1 MCRGAQVTTPF
12 LALAGAVAATGPD
25 AGTPAHYGDPFAEQR
40 WLIAGTALVDLSHR
54 GVLSVSGAD
63 RLSWLNSITSQA
75 LENLA
80 PGVSSEALFLDP
92 NGHLEHLV
100 RVIDDGDT
108 CWLLIEGTERE
119 TLLGWLQRMRFAL
132 RVEVRDRS
140 EEFTVLGATDTSV
153 LDVASSAHTP
163 HGTGLDWIDAWATPP
178 SGGHQYAT
186 AEPYPGASWRWV
198 ERIIP
203 RDDRDRAAAVVASG
217 ALHPAGALAVNALRI
232 AAWRPRL
239 VTEVDDRTLPHEL
252 DLLRTAVNLTK
263 GCYRG
268 QETVAK
274 VLNLGRP
281 PRRLVML
288 HLDGSDSVLPSAGA
302 ELVAPR
308 QRPEP
313 EPGEPVD
320 LIEVGRITT
329 SGYHHELGPIALA
342 VVKRQVPIELVL
354 QASVGEGRIS
364 ATQTEIV
371 PVTAGS
377 AVTVPRLPRLGV
389 RR

>member
-1 MCRGAQVTTPF
+1 MDTWNTWFGLLTTATRAGYSSRAQNEKRCSGGFSACGSRCGWRCVIAPKSSRCSVPRTPQSWMSRAP
-12 LALAGAVAATGPD
+12 LT
-25 AGTPAHYGDPFAEQR
+25 
-40 WLIAGTALVDLSHR
+40 HR
-54 GVLSVSGAD
+54 
-63 RLSWLNSITSQA
+63 T
-75 LENLA
+75 A
-80 PGVSSEALFLDP
+80 PGSTGSIP
-92 NGHLEHLV
+92 
-100 RVIDDGDT
+100 
-108 CWLLIEGTERE
+108 
-119 TLLGWLQRMRFAL
+119 
-132 RVEVRDRS
+132 
-140 EEFTVLGATDTSV
+140 
-153 LDVASSAHTP
+153 TP
-163 HGTGLDWIDAWATPP
+163 PP
-178 SGGHQYAT
+178 SGGRQYAT

-302 ELVAPR
+302 EVVAPR